1 MRRAKQAFYEYR
13 ISHTKGGTGVL
24 IFISLFERMVVI
36 LGDRAISSKFKEE
49 DFEEVKSTILSEFR
63 KGNYTEGLVKGIER
77 LGEKLAEHF
86 PIQEGDENELPNQLE
101 IILWE

>member
-1 MRRAKQAFYEYR
+1 M
-13 ISHTKGGTGVL
+13 L

-36 LGDRAISSKFKEE
+36 LGDKAIAKKFQDK
-49 DFEEVKSTILSEFR
+49 DFEEIKDIILLEFR

-86 PIQEGDENELPNQLE
+86 PIQEGDENELPDRLE
-101 IILWE
+101 ILLWS